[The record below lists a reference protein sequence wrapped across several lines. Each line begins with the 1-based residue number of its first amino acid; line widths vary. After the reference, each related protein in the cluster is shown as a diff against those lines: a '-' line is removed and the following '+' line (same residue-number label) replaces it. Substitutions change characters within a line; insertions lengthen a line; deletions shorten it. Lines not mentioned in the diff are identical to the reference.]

1 MFRTETFSFSFSLVN
16 GTGMTGRANRLV
28 DILWDRRAGCMM
40 GGFWALYQFADFARM
55 IDIYT

>member
-1 MFRTETFSFSFSLVN
+1 MEN
-16 GTGMTGRANRLV
+16 GHDRANGLV
-28 DILWDRRAGCMM
+28 DISPGPELGCMM